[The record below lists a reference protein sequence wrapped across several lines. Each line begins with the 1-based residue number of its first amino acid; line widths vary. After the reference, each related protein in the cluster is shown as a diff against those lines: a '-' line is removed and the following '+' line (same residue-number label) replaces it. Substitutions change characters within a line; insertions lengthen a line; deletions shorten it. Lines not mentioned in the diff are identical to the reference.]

1 MPKYECTRII
11 RAPRAYVY
19 YTFANMED
27 LPKISNTFRAAK
39 PLGKEGDANVFEV
52 EMESGGRKL
61 KGKLKRRCFQNER
74 IEEEVNTDISF
85 SKNTYIFSDVPEG
98 TKLTFAI
105 DMTLKGATGR
115 LLGGLAKGS
124 VKKMV
129 DGDMEKGKSYLEAN
143 KPS

>member
-1 MPKYECTRII
+1 
-11 RAPRAYVY
+11 
-19 YTFANMED
+19 MED
-27 LPKISNTFRAAK
+27 LPKISNTIKTAK
-39 PLGKEGDANVFEV
+39 PLGKEGDADVFEV
-52 EMESGGRKL
+52 EMETEGSKA

-85 SKNTYIFSDVPEG
+85 SKNTYTFSDAPEG
-98 TKLTFAI
+98 TKVTFAI
-105 DMTLKGATGR
+105 DMALKGAMGK
-115 LLGGLAKGS
+115 LFGGLAKGR